1 MLITIN
7 EKDLIINVCF
17 IKFIINNKLSYCCW
31 EKLKNNTL
39 IVIRLTKMSNLCSTH
54 GCGKRMMTEHEGIN
68 YCPGCNA
75 DIRECINCN
84 NKIGDP
90 FNYNRHC
97 GECGKIGYE
106 IYRKAY
112 ELMLDNVGPDNFDDD
127 VYLRYIDLLCEE
139 KNFVK

>member
-39 IVIRLTKMSNLCSTH
+39 IVIRLTKMSNLCSIC
-54 GCGKRMMTEHEGIN
+54 GCNEGMMTKHKGVN

-75 DIRECINCN
+75 HRKCHNC
-84 NKIGDP
+84 KDEIGDP
-90 FNYNRHC
+90 FNYDRYC
-97 GECGKIGYE
+97 SECGKIGYE
-106 IYRKAY
+106 IYKKAH
-112 ELMLDNVGPDNFDDD
+112 EFAQAKSGPDKFDFD
-127 VYLRYIDLLCEE
+127 VYLEYIDFLCEE